1 MHEKTQYFRT
11 TRLLPQWL
19 RHYPGVH
26 LRSDVVAGIV
36 TSVLVLPQNLAYALL
51 AGLPP
56 QAGLLVSIFPVIAY
70 ALWGSSMTQAVGPV
84 AVTAIVTFSVLS
96 PLAVPFTAEYAVLA
110 ATLALISG
118 LMVWT
123 FGLLKLG
130 FLSDLLSRPVISGF
144 ISGSAVLIVISQLRV
159 MLGLDVQ
166 GKDSWQLLIAT
177 LQNLPQLKLPTTL
190 IGLVSFAVLLFS
202 KFGLGAL
209 LQRLRMSARRADFVV
224 RLMPL
229 LVVLV
234 ATVVVVV
241 QDLDKQHGVAVVGAL
256 ADGLSGFSGFAFFV
270 PEASTIGLLALPA
283 LIVAFIGTVQNIGMA
298 QALAVK
304 RRERIDPNQEL
315 IGLGASNVVAAFY
328 GGMPVGG
335 GISRTAVSVAAG
347 AQTPLA
353 SVVAALSMLLILV
366 LGLGTTAFARMPL
379 SVLGASIVVAAISMI
394 DFAAMRRAWAYD
406 RADGVA
412 LLGTALGVIL
422 VGLQWGIA
430 IGIGLSLASLL
441 YRASTPHIAVM
452 GRIVGTEHFRNVAR
466 HGVETLPG
474 VVFFRVDES
483 LFFGNLRSIEARL
496 SAEITPG
503 SDTHHV
509 VLVMSGVNRVDMTA
523 LDALTEIYDDL
534 KKRNIQLHLAEVKG
548 PVQDRM
554 SHTPLWKSLSGRVY
568 LSCNEAFE
576 ALRLK

>member
-1 MHEKTQYFRT
+1 MHEQNQYFRT
-11 TRLLPQWL
+11 TRLLPQWI

-26 LRSDVVAGIV
+26 LQNDVVAGIV
-36 TSVLVLPQNLAYALL
+36 TSVLVLPQNLSYALL

-96 PLAVPFTAEYAVLA
+96 PLAAPFTAEYAALA
-110 ATLALISG
+110 ATLALLSG
-118 LMVWT
+118 LMVCA

-144 ISGSAVLIVISQLRV
+144 ISGAAVLIVISQLRV
-159 MLGLDVQ
+159 IFGLDVQ
-166 GKDSWQLLIAT
+166 GKDSWDLLMAT

-190 IGLVSFAVLLFS
+190 IGIASIAVLLFS
-202 KFGLGAL
+202 KYSLGAL
-209 LQRLRMSARRADFVV
+209 LQRVSMPAKRADFVV
-224 RLMPL
+224 RVMPL
-229 LVVLV
+229 VVVLL
-234 ATVVVVV
+234 ATVVVVA
-241 QDLDKQHGVAVVGAL
+241 QDPDNQHGVAVVGAITS
-256 ADGLSGFSGFAFFV
+256 GLSGFVFFV
-270 PEASTIGLLALPA
+270 PETSSIGALALPA

-315 IGLGASNVVAAFY
+315 VGLGASNVVAAFY

-335 GISRTAVSVAAG
+335 GISRTAVNVAAG
-347 AQTPLA
+347 ARTPLA
-353 SVVAALSMLLILV
+353 SVVAALSMLLILG
-366 LGLGTTAFARMPL
+366 LGLGTTGFARMPL
-379 SVLGASIVVAAISMI
+379 SVLGASIVVAAVSMI
-394 DFAAMRRAWAYD
+394 DIAAMRRAWAYD
-406 RADGVA
+406 RADGIA
-412 LLGTALGVIL
+412 LLGTALGVIV

-441 YRASTPHIAVM
+441 YRASTPHMAVM

-496 SAEITPG
+496 SAEITHE

-534 KKRNIQLHLAEVKG
+534 HKRGIQLHLAEVKG

-554 SHTPLWKSLSGRVY
+554 AHTPLWKSLSGRLH
-568 LSCNEAFE
+568 LSCNDAFE
-576 ALRLK
+576 ALKLQ